1 MQRQVSYRPQAG
13 CRQCERGCLCPPG
26 GSDAY
31 ANISSSPCLLPPR
44 LVLDILRIL
53 KTEELLPT
61 PPPSFFP
68 LNEGVH
74 HHHPNK
80 PTGEAHLLFLKNGA
94 AGCCFPF
101 LSPLLQTCPLPQFLP
116 VSYPGI
122 FIISDYIFH
131 VSSGSIFYF
140 HMNRQENG
148 TGFDKCQ

>member
-1 MQRQVSYRPQAG
+1 MSCSSQAG
-13 CRQCERGCLCPPG
+13 CRRRERGCLCLPG
-26 GSDAY
+26 GSDTY
-31 ANISSSPCLLPPR
+31 ANISSSLCLLPPC

-53 KTEELLPT
+53 KTEELLP
-61 PPPSFFP
+61 SFFP

-74 HHHPNK
+74 HHHLNK

-116 VSYPGI
+116 VSYAGI

-140 HMNRQENG
+140 HTNRQENG